1 LVLFEW
7 PETILNKSSVT
18 LFLGAGA
25 SVCESFPTVM
35 DFFERVEFP
44 DGADARGFQTAC
56 QELARRIAVAE
67 RTQENTQWPR
77 FDAEKLWG
85 NLELLVN
92 SNKLTSVQFTLPVT
106 QTSLSPQNAGVAPED
121 LLAFLRRQIMR
132 IYGRS
137 VSTPSQ
143 PCPHRDLF
151 ALLHEITPTDE
162 PICVYTTNYDT
173 IVEDFFQSPS
183 FSDETFHS
191 AARVCTGFGQGNPGR
206 WNPELFDAKPP
217 TGTRQVNLFK
227 LHGSVTWKW
236 EPSGSVFVPVETNW
250 RQATGD
256 TDCLLYF
263 GYKSV
268 PETEP
273 FKTLHNRFKDSLVGS
288 STAFVVG
295 FQFADPYIR
304 ETFDFALRANRQL
317 KIVCCLRH
325 MPAMGTP
332 LAILVQAFPGR
343 VRILSVDGNTPIAFG
358 DDRLA
363 ETLKLSLS

>member
-1 LVLFEW
+1 M
-7 PETILNKSSVT
+7 THKSSIT

-25 SVCESFPTVM
+25 SVCESFPTVFQ
-35 DFFERVEFP
+35 FFERVKFP

-67 RTQENTQWPR
+67 RTQENSQWPR

-92 SNKLTSVQFTLPVT
+92 SNKLTSVPFGLPVT
-106 QTSLSPQNAGVAPED
+106 HSGLSPQNTGVAPED
-121 LLAFLRRQIMR
+121 LLAFLKEQILR

-137 VSTPSQ
+137 VSTPSE

-151 ALLHEITPTDE
+151 ALFHEIVPPDE
-162 PICVYTTNYDT
+162 PISVYTTNYDT
-173 IVEDFFQSPS
+173 IVEDFFQSPR
-183 FSDETFHS
+183 FSEETFHS
-191 AARVCTGFGQGNPGR
+191 AARVCTGFSQGNPGR
-206 WNPELFDAKPP
+206 WKPELFDAEIPAR
-217 TGTRQVNLFK
+217 TRQVNLFK

-236 EPSGSVFVPVETNW
+236 ESTGSVLAPVEINW
-250 RQATGD
+250 RQPTGD

-268 PETEP
+268 PERDP

-288 STAFVVG
+288 SVVFVVG

-304 ETFDFALRANRQL
+304 ETFDFALRANPNL
-317 KIVCCLRH
+317 KIVCCLKDV
-325 MPAMGTP
+325 PAMGTP
-332 LAILVQAFPGR
+332 LSSLMCAFPGR
-343 VRILSVDGNTPIAFG
+343 VQVLARQNKAPIAFG
-358 DDRLA
+358 EDEFSQALR
-363 ETLKLSLS
+363 TVLSAD

>member
-1 LVLFEW
+1 M
-7 PETILNKSSVT
+7 NKNSIT

-44 DGADARGFQTAC
+44 AGADARGFQTAC

-67 RTQENTQWPR
+67 RTHENTQWPR

-92 SNKLTSVQFTLPVT
+92 SNKLTSVQFGLPVT
-106 QTSLSPQNAGVAPED
+106 HTSLSPQNAAIAPED
-121 LLAFLRRQIMR
+121 LLVFLKNQIMR

-137 VSTPSQ
+137 VSIPSQ

-183 FSDETFHS
+183 FSEETFHS
-191 AARVCTGFGQGNPGR
+191 PARVCTGFGQGNPGR
-206 WNPELFDAKPP
+206 WNPELFDAKPAA
-217 TGTRQVNLFK
+217 GTRQVNLFK

-236 EPSGSVFVPVETNW
+236 ESSGSVFVPVETNW

-273 FKTLHNRFKDSLVGS
+273 FRSCTIVSKAVFVGRPTCSRWVPVCGPLYTRDVRLRS
-288 STAFVVG
+288 SSESKVEDRLLSKAFPL
-295 FQFADPYIR
+295 AKLRLSRTHARISAASSCYR
-304 ETFDFALRANRQL
+304 ERTTYQSHRQRWILEALRTA
-317 KIVCCLRH
+317 
-325 MPAMGTP
+325 
-332 LAILVQAFPGR
+332 
-343 VRILSVDGNTPIAFG
+343 LSTD
-358 DDRLA
+358 
-363 ETLKLSLS
+363 

>member
-1 LVLFEW
+1 
-7 PETILNKSSVT
+7 
-18 LFLGAGA
+18 
-25 SVCESFPTVM
+25 M

-44 DGADARGFQTAC
+44 AGADARGFQTAC

-67 RTQENTQWPR
+67 RTHENTQWPR

-92 SNKLTSVQFTLPVT
+92 SNKLTSVQFGLPVT
-106 QTSLSPQNAGVAPED
+106 HTSLSPQNAAIAPED
-121 LLAFLRRQIMR
+121 LLVFLKNQIMR

-137 VSTPSQ
+137 VSIPSQ

-183 FSDETFHS
+183 FSEETFHS
-191 AARVCTGFGQGNPGR
+191 PARVCTGFGQGNPGR
-206 WNPELFDAKPP
+206 WNPELFDAKPAA
-217 TGTRQVNLFK
+217 GTRQVNLFK

-236 EPSGSVFVPVETNW
+236 ESSGSVFVPVETNW

-273 FKTLHNRFKDSLVGS
+273 FKILHNRFKGSLVGS
-288 STAFVVG
+288 STVFAVG

-304 ETFDFALRANRQL
+304 ETFDFALRANPRL
-317 KIVCCLRH
+317 RIVCCLNRF
-325 MPAMGTP
+325 PPPNSP
-332 LAILVQAFPGR
+332 LARLMHEFPAR
-343 VRILSVDGNTPIAFG
+343 FHMLSEADNTPIAFG
-358 DDRLA
+358 NDGFLQALRTA
-363 ETLKLSLS
+363 LSTD